1 MIVKVVVDQIG
12 MATKEQKTKLER
24 VKLKAARSW
33 PYSIECVDGCAKAF
47 LPQSGGG
54 YTEPQK
60 RDRK

>member
-24 VKLKAARSW
+24 VKLKAAEVGRTALNAW
-33 PYSIECVDGCAKAF
+33 MDVAKAF